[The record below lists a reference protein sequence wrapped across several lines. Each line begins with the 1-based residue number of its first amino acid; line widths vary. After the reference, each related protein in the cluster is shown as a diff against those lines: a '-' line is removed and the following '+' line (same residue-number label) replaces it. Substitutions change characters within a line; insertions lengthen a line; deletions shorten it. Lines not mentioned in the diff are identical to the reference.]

1 MKKITLLLSLLFVGF
16 STHAQFD
23 WSSDPLQNG
32 WVEYAGSNGEGTTES
47 WTWFDDGP
55 SSFMYITWEAASSG
69 LLQCQDWLVSPAIP
83 ITNTTSGLSFSVED
97 QYAAD
102 YGSSLSVQVS
112 TTGQTSGF
120 TEVASF
126 TEADISPS
134 ATLSVDLSNYE
145 GSSVYIAFVWIN
157 NDGDRL
163 YLYDL
168 ELVNINASP
177 PSAATTPN
185 PVDGSTV
192 DLSTIDD
199 GVNLFYVF

>member
-83 ITNTTSGLSFSVED
+83 ITNTTSGLSF
-97 QYAAD
+97 Q
-102 YGSSLSVQVS
+102 LKIS
-112 TTGQTSGF
+112 TLLIMVPPYQF
-120 TEVASF
+120 KYQPLVR
-126 TEADISPS
+126 
-134 ATLSVDLSNYE
+134 LQDLL
-145 GSSVYIAFVWIN
+145 
-157 NDGDRL
+157 R
-163 YLYDL
+163 
-168 ELVNINASP
+168 
-177 PSAATTPN
+177 
-185 PVDGSTV
+185 
-192 DLSTIDD
+192 
-199 GVNLFYVF
+199 